1 MKKEKIEEL
10 LVAAVKASLKAG
22 EDILEVYNSDFSVE
36 HKDDKSP
43 LTMADKKAHNTI
55 VAELIDTKL
64 PVLSEEGKSI
74 PFEEKKIGVISGW
87 LIR

>member
-36 HKDDKSP
+36 LKS
-43 LTMADKKAHNTI
+43 A
-55 VAELIDTKL
+55 
-64 PVLSEEGKSI
+64 
-74 PFEEKKIGVISGW
+74 
-87 LIR
+87 